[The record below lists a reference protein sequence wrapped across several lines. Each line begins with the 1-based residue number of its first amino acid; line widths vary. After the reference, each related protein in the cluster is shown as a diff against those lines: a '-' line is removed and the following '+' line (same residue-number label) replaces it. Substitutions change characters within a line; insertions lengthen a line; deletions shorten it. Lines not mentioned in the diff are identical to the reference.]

1 MKKTVF
7 LLHTALLILSMIC
20 FTGCSSTK
28 TVPTS
33 KDFNEWT
40 SDSVAKII
48 SAHDIPLIQVA
59 GKIDGKAF
67 FFQVANA
74 EFYPTKTELPD
85 TAIFQAASL
94 SKVVF
99 AYIVMRLADRGEIDL
114 DKPLHLY
121 TDIDR
126 FADKANARKLTAKMV
141 LTHRTGLPNWSAS
154 PSSTKW
160 PTSTIDFIHAVD
172 SCFGYSGEGFAF
184 LQRAVEAIKG
194 KGIDKIAREEVFGP
208 LGMSRSSYEWKGC
221 YDTLAV
227 DGFNAKGENK
237 GKGKHPRAN
246 VGYTLRSCASDY
258 AKFLDALL
266 NGEGL
271 SDEMAK
277 LMFTPSTGNAVR
289 YAGKHREC
297 DNHIAWAMG
306 LGTEHSPE
314 LGKVLWHWGNNSTFK
329 ALFVLLPERDSYL
342 VYFTNSN
349 HGHDIINAMTALYFK
364 NKKPLV
370 LNEWIR

>member
-1 MKKTVF
+1 MTKFKSIYILF
-7 LLHTALLILSMIC
+7 FSLISLY
-20 FTGCSSTK
+20 GCGSTK
-28 TVPTS
+28 VVHTS
-33 KDFNEWT
+33 KYFNERT
-40 SDSVAKII
+40 SDSIVKII
-48 SAHDIPLIQVA
+48 SAHHIPLIQVA
-59 GKIDGKAF
+59 GKIDGETF
-67 FFQVANA
+67 FSQVAND
-74 EFYPTKTELPD
+74 EFYPSKTELPD

-114 DKPLHLY
+114 DKPLYLY

-126 FADKANARKLTAKMV
+126 FADKVNARKLTAKIV

-160 PTSTIDFIHAVD
+160 PTSTIKFTHAVD

-194 KGIDKIAREEVFGP
+194 KSIDEIAKEEVFGP
-208 LGMSRSSYEWKGC
+208 LGMNHSSYEWKDC

-246 VGYTLRSCASDY
+246 VGYTLRSCAGDY

-266 NGEGL
+266 NGTGL
-271 SDEMAK
+271 SPKTAE

-289 YAGKHREC
+289 YTGKHREC

-314 LGKVLWHWGNNSTFK
+314 LGKVLWHWGNNGTFK

-349 HGHDIINAMTALYFK
+349 HGHDIINDITALYFK
-364 NKKPLV
+364 NNNPFV

>member
-1 MKKTVF
+1 
-7 LLHTALLILSMIC
+7 MIC

-67 FFQVANA
+67 FSQVSNA

-194 KGIDKIAREEVFGP
+194 KGIDEIAREEVFGP

-306 LGTEHSPE
+306 LGTEHSSE

-349 HGHDIINAMTALYFK
+349 HGHDIINDMTALFLK
-364 NKKPLV
+364 NKNPFV

>member
-20 FTGCSSTK
+20 FTDCSSSK

-67 FFQVANA
+67 FSQVANA
-74 EFYPTKTELPD
+74 EFYPTKTEFPD

-194 KGIDKIAREEVFGP
+194 KGIDEIAREEVFGP

-271 SDEMAK
+271 SDEMEK

>member
-1 MKKTVF
+1 
-7 LLHTALLILSMIC
+7 MIC

-67 FFQVANA
+67 FSQVANA

-126 FADKANARKLTAKMV
+126 FADKVNARKLTAKMV

-194 KGIDKIAREEVFGP
+194 KGIDEIAREEVFGP

-271 SDEMAK
+271 SDEMEK